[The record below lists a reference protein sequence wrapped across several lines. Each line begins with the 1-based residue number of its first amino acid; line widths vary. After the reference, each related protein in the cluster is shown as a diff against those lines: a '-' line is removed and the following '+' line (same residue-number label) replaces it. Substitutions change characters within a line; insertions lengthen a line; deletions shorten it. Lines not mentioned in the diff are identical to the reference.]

1 MSFRDELNS
10 IKPDMRILS
19 EQEVY
24 EKLLYREY
32 KRIKEEIKEDA
43 KIQVYK
49 NLLTGKVRMLEKIIR
64 SGIEDKEYNRIQVK
78 NSRFYKIGDRE
89 YDRRD
94 IDLNEEVTTQII
106 NKHFFSNYA
115 DVSVSLTEIGRQ
127 YIKDLTEMVKADDIT
142 FSFYP
147 YLSYSREIELSGFDV
162 FEKINLE
169 DIVNKPMGERKI
181 DLKKCNIN
189 SGVNIHYEIML

>member
-49 NLLTGKVRMLEKIIR
+49 NLLTGKVRMLKNIIR

-78 NSRFYKIGDRE
+78 NSRACLKNI
-89 YDRRD
+89 
-94 IDLNEEVTTQII
+94 L
-106 NKHFFSNYA
+106 SC
-115 DVSVSLTEIGRQ
+115 
-127 YIKDLTEMVKADDIT
+127 
-142 FSFYP
+142 SF
-147 YLSYSREIELSGFDV
+147 
-162 FEKINLE
+162 
-169 DIVNKPMGERKI
+169 
-181 DLKKCNIN
+181 
-189 SGVNIHYEIML
+189 